1 MNDIPYVDW
10 LDGIEAYMERR
21 NIQCHRVLELG
32 CGTGRFTALL
42 AADGYEVTGLDLSEA
57 MIKVAKKKPFGK
69 RISYVCSDMRNFN
82 LGKKF
87 DVVISV
93 CDSMNYLLNNDD
105 MYNTFL
111 SVGKHLEKGGFFI
124 FDLKTET
131 FYEKLGENIYSD
143 ERNFG
148 RYYWE
153 NEFDKETGDNFYYL
167 SFFIKSM
174 GKYKLYEEEHTQHVF
189 TGTDIRECAA
199 KAGFTVKDALSEDIN
214 SPIDFQ
220 GTGFTMFYSTI
231 KDGMKYGRLFSKSN
245 RSQRPGQ
252 GVCRI
257 YKKYS

>member
-1 MNDIPYVDW
+1 MLPVKNSIDYKGGLIKYGGFMKAYSFFAKVYDVFMNDIPYVDW

-131 FYEKLGENIYSD
+131 FYEKLGNNIYSD
-143 ERNFG
+143 ERISDDIIGKTNLIKRREITFIILVFLLKA
-148 RYYWE
+148 WE
-153 NEFDKETGDNFYYL
+153 NISSTRKN
-167 SFFIKSM
+167 IHSM
-174 GKYKLYEEEHTQHVF
+174 FLP
-189 TGTDIRECAA
+189 A
-199 KAGFTVKDALSEDIN
+199 
-214 SPIDFQ
+214 PI
-220 GTGFTMFYSTI
+220 
-231 KDGMKYGRLFSKSN
+231 
-245 RSQRPGQ
+245 
-252 GVCRI
+252 
-257 YKKYS
+257 

>member
-1 MNDIPYVDW
+1 MKAYSFFAKVYDVFMNDIPYVDW

-105 MYNTFL
+105 MCNTFL
-111 SVGKHLEKGGFFI
+111 SVGKHLEKGGYFI

-131 FYEKLGENIYSD
+131 FL
-143 ERNFG
+143 
-148 RYYWE
+148 
-153 NEFDKETGDNFYYL
+153 
-167 SFFIKSM
+167 
-174 GKYKLYEEEHTQHVF
+174 
-189 TGTDIRECAA
+189 
-199 KAGFTVKDALSEDIN
+199 
-214 SPIDFQ
+214 
-220 GTGFTMFYSTI
+220 
-231 KDGMKYGRLFSKSN
+231 
-245 RSQRPGQ
+245 
-252 GVCRI
+252 
-257 YKKYS
+257 

>member
-42 AADGYEVTGLDLSEA
+42 VADGYEVTGLDLSEA

-111 SVGKHLEKGGFFI
+111 SVGKHLENGGF
-124 FDLKTET
+124 
-131 FYEKLGENIYSD
+131 
-143 ERNFG
+143 
-148 RYYWE
+148 
-153 NEFDKETGDNFYYL
+153 
-167 SFFIKSM
+167 
-174 GKYKLYEEEHTQHVF
+174 
-189 TGTDIRECAA
+189 
-199 KAGFTVKDALSEDIN
+199 
-214 SPIDFQ
+214 
-220 GTGFTMFYSTI
+220 
-231 KDGMKYGRLFSKSN
+231 LFLT
-245 RSQRPGQ
+245 
-252 GVCRI
+252 
-257 YKKYS
+257 

>member
-1 MNDIPYVDW
+1 MKAYSFFAKVYDVFMNDIPYVDW

-69 RISYVCSDMRNFN
+69 RIFYVCSDMRNFN

-111 SVGKHLEKGGFFI
+111 SVGKHL
-124 FDLKTET
+124 
-131 FYEKLGENIYSD
+131 
-143 ERNFG
+143 
-148 RYYWE
+148 
-153 NEFDKETGDNFYYL
+153 DNFYYL

-199 KAGFTVKDALSEDIN
+199 KAGFTVKDALSEDIK
-214 SPIDFQ
+214 SPIDFSRDRVYYVLQ
-220 GTGFTMFYSTI
+220 Y
-231 KDGMKYGRLFSKSN
+231 N
-245 RSQRPGQ
+245 
-252 GVCRI
+252 
-257 YKKYS
+257 

>member
-1 MNDIPYVDW
+1 MKAYSFFAKVYDVFMNDIPYVDW

-131 FYEKLGENIYSD
+131 FYEKLGNNIL
-143 ERNFG
+143 NKVTGNIAKQIG
-148 RYYWE
+148 RQSASSQLGGGAE
-153 NEFDKETGDNFYYL
+153 AEGFNKTL
-167 SFFIKSM
+167 SS
-174 GKYKLYEEEHTQHVF
+174 L
-189 TGTDIRECAA
+189 
-199 KAGFTVKDALSEDIN
+199 DIN
-214 SPIDFQ
+214 VLPKFIVYVVIFMSLVLLVSLIISSFNTLRRNPKELLIDN
-220 GTGFTMFYSTI
+220 
-231 KDGMKYGRLFSKSN
+231 K
-245 RSQRPGQ
+245 
-252 GVCRI
+252 
-257 YKKYS
+257 

>member
-1 MNDIPYVDW
+1 MKAYSFFAKVYDVFMNDIPYVDW

-131 FYEKLGENIYSD
+131 FYEKLGENIYSELKSYTGSSRIRD
-143 ERNFG
+143 RND
-148 RYYWE
+148 
-153 NEFDKETGDNFYYL
+153 NKLVFDKVVQENPDAYPLFHSDRGYQYTSRAFHKKLLDAGMAQRISRVRHCISRFLFYHIMQERQRERVMVFDL
-167 SFFIKSM
+167 GCLFKT
-174 GKYKLYEEEHTQHVF
+174 KTQSS
-189 TGTDIRECAA
+189 R
-199 KAGFTVKDALSEDIN
+199 
-214 SPIDFQ
+214 
-220 GTGFTMFYSTI
+220 
-231 KDGMKYGRLFSKSN
+231 
-245 RSQRPGQ
+245 
-252 GVCRI
+252 
-257 YKKYS
+257 

>member
-1 MNDIPYVDW
+1 MKAYSFFAKVYDVFMNDIPYVDW

-82 LGKKF
+82 LGRKF

-131 FYEKLGENIYSD
+131 FYEKLGNNIYSD

-214 SPIDFQ
+214 SPIDFSRDRVYYVLQ
-220 GTGFTMFYSTI
+220 Y
-231 KDGMKYGRLFSKSN
+231 N
-245 RSQRPGQ
+245 
-252 GVCRI
+252 
-257 YKKYS
+257 